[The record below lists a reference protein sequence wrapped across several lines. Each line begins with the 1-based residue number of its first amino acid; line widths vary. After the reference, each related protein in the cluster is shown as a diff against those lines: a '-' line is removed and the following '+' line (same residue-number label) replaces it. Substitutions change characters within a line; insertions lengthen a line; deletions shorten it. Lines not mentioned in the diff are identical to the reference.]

1 MEKNKN
7 CSVCNIKLDLN
18 KYKKD
23 RTACRDCYNEKK
35 RKNNLVQNEI
45 TISHQQPIIENG
57 NIKNNRTLLVGTS
70 FSGKTY
76 LMLKILSRMID
87 RDIYIITKLDLNKY
101 KKDWTV
107 CRDCYNKKKKNNLV
121 QNEITI
127 SHQQPIIENGNNKNN
142 RTLLVGPSFSGKTY
156 LMLKILSR
164 MIDRDIYIITK
175 SPPEQYTNSKIK
187 IKEISDEIKPL
198 NEYENGIIVF
208 DDILG
213 LWNSRF
219 IDQFF
224 IGRRHNSLDIYYL
237 SKSNFDLPKRTI
249 RNNSN
254 KIILFNQTLKDIE
267 HIDRDVASYDMNYD
281 EFKDLGRKSWEED
294 YNYLYI
300 DRSKKKRS
308 RKILYL

>member
-7 CSVCNIKLDLN
+7 CSACNIKFDIN
-18 KYKKD
+18 NYKKD
-23 RTACRDCYNEKK
+23 RTVCRDCYNEKK

-45 TISHQQPIIENG
+45 TISHPPKIENG
-57 NIKNNRTLLVGTS
+57 NNNNNNRTLLVGPT

-76 LMLKILSRMID
+76 LMLKILSRISD
-87 RDIYIITKLDLNKY
+87 RDIYIITN
-101 KKDWTV
+101 
-107 CRDCYNKKKKNNLV
+107 
-121 QNEITI
+121 
-127 SHQQPIIENGNNKNN
+127 
-142 RTLLVGPSFSGKTY
+142 
-156 LMLKILSR
+156 
-164 MIDRDIYIITK
+164 

-213 LWNSRF
+213 SSNSRF

-224 IGRRHNSLDIYYL
+224 IRGRHNNLDNFYL
-237 SKSNFDLPKRTI
+237 SQSYFDLPKRTI

-267 HIDRDVASYDMNYD
+267 HIYRDVAGYDMNYD
-281 EFKDLGRKSWEED
+281 EFKDLCRKSWEED

-300 DRSKKKRS
+300 DRFKKRDRGKYCICNESKKTYIEAIPETKPF
-308 RKILYL
+308 